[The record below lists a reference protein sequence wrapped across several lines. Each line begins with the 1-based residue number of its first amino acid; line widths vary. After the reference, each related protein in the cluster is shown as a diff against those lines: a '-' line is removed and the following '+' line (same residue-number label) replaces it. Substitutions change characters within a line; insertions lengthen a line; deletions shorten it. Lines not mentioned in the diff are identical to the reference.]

1 MRRSVHLAEVR
12 TGLEASDVDP
22 VHHDVRPVAGRLP
35 QGRAYSAIGAQFACI
50 EVARVF
56 NVTSAQTARRF
67 DEVDLG
73 QSATSPQEVRKLL
86 LLINADQAQPTPTQ
100 VSKYGV

>member
-1 MRRSVHLAEVR
+1 MVNNRPSTLDRPRSFRNDREV
-12 TGLEASDVDP
+12 P
-22 VHHDVRPVAGRLP
+22 
-35 QGRAYSAIGAQFACI
+35 IGAQFACI

-67 DEVDLG
+67 DEGDLG

-86 LLINADQAQPTPTQ
+86 LLINADQAPPTPTQ